1 MLRRLA
7 LLAFPLVFVFAL
19 LMLLALTLEAHRLV
33 DGLGTPRF
41 VANVAVRIWQSVVF
55 AGYFLVMSGYL
66 LMFLVIYI
74 FLTERWRR
82 LQRMLASVML
92 FIGCY
97 IVFSLVMG
105 HDITLT
111 WGALLLAGIISVAI
125 SDALA
130 DAAKRVGDRR
140 PRGA

>member
-1 MLRRLA
+1 MLRRLT
-7 LLAFPLVFVFAL
+7 LLTFPLVFVLVL
-19 LMLLALTLEAHRLV
+19 LMLLALTLEAYRLM

-41 VANVAVRIWQSVVF
+41 EANAAVRIWQSIVF

-66 LMFLVIYI
+66 LTFLVIYI
-74 FLTERWRR
+74 FLTRRWRR

-92 FIGCY
+92 FTGCY
-97 IVFSLVMG
+97 IFFSLMMG

-111 WGALLLAGIISVAI
+111 WGALLVAGIMSVAI

-130 DAAKRVGDRR
+130 DAANRVGDHG
-140 PRGA
+140 PHGA